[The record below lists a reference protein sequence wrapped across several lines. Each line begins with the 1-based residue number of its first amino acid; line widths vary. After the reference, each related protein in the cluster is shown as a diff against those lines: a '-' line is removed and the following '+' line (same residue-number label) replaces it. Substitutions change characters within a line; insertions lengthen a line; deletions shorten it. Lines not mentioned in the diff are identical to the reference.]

1 MGFKTFTSCKSRVF
15 QTDCPDG
22 ELYKDKVLE
31 MYSMIV
37 PTGNASVLVDHIY
50 RIFDKDGNG
59 SIDFKVN
66 YAFKINPNLK
76 LSCVERN
83 L

>member
-1 MGFKTFTSCKSRVF
+1 MFRVF
-15 QTDCPDG
+15 QADCPDG

-59 SIDFKVN
+59 SIDFRVN
-66 YAFKINPNLK
+66 YHQFTKVVL
-76 LSCVERN
+76 
-83 L
+83 